1 MAPSLGL
8 ADAIVELTATGS
20 TLLLNDLRPIATILE
35 SEAVLAG
42 HPDAMA
48 DPAKRA
54 NIDRLMMRIG
64 AVQAAKRYKYL
75 MMNAPESALPAI
87 RAVVPGLKAPTIVP
101 LADPGWVAVHTAV
114 EEDAFWESIERL
126 RAAGATEILVSS
138 LEKLLL

>member
-1 MAPSLGL
+1 
-8 ADAIVELTATGS
+8 
-20 TLLLNDLRPIATILE
+20 
-35 SEAVLAG
+35 
-42 HPDAMA
+42 
-48 DPAKRA
+48 
-54 NIDRLMMRIG
+54 
-64 AVQAAKRYKYL
+64 
-75 MMNAPESALPAI
+75 MMNAPEAALPAI